1 MPLAFLTFQL
11 LAPNGYQRRQTVKAQ
26 KGHDTAAFPR
36 CGAFAIPT
44 NAPRRW
50 RCATRF
56 ETHCATTKC
65 SPYPTDGQ
73 VGRGGFPT
81 VVAVP
86 LRRPREPRASGYLFL
101 ASRIRREL
109 RPELFCGKRW
119 LLAIVEPI
127 GKQHERLTICDHGPA
142 MQAGRARCTKAASG
156 RAYDTIVA
164 IRGWRPEDWSS
175 GPGRR
180 RAAQGL
186 CGRSTN
192 GAR

>member
-50 RCATRF
+50 RKATCF

-127 GKQHERLTICDHGPA
+127 GKQHERLTHLRSRPRDAGGACQVHQGRVGPRVRHDRRYQG
-142 MQAGRARCTKAASG
+142 MAA
-156 RAYDTIVA
+156 
-164 IRGWRPEDWSS
+164 
-175 GPGRR
+175 
-180 RAAQGL
+180 
-186 CGRSTN
+186 
-192 GAR
+192 

>member
-73 VGRGGFPT
+73 VGRVDFRRLLRSRFAGLGNRAQVATCSWLRGSGGAPSR
-81 VVAVP
+81 AL
-86 LRRPREPRASGYLFL
+86 LR
-101 ASRIRREL
+101 
-109 RPELFCGKRW
+109 
-119 LLAIVEPI
+119 
-127 GKQHERLTICDHGPA
+127 
-142 MQAGRARCTKAASG
+142 
-156 RAYDTIVA
+156 
-164 IRGWRPEDWSS
+164 
-175 GPGRR
+175 
-180 RAAQGL
+180 
-186 CGRSTN
+186 
-192 GAR
+192 

>member
-50 RCATRF
+50 RCATCF
-56 ETHCATTKC
+56 ETHCSTTKC

-86 LRRPREPRASGYLFL
+86 LRRPSTAAGAPSDQAVIAPVRVAVRRPGSRLAARSGNGSGRSPASKAPLGE
-101 ASRIRREL
+101 AT
-109 RPELFCGKRW
+109 
-119 LLAIVEPI
+119 
-127 GKQHERLTICDHGPA
+127 ERSVTRVKP
-142 MQAGRARCTKAASG
+142 AASLDIEG
-156 RAYDTIVA
+156 EPSRAVHGEGHGSGED
-164 IRGWRPEDWSS
+164 PES
-175 GPGRR
+175 
-180 RAAQGL
+180 AA
-186 CGRSTN
+186 
-192 GAR
+192 ARDSPA